1 MIANGACISEKST
14 KTIFSSEL
22 RISSIIGTIVR
33 SVVAG
38 ADSDGNTALHYA
50 AKGGHLEVVQWLVK
64 EGGASIADKNDNGQ
78 TAFDL
83 ANEPKIKEF
92 LKRFCSSQH
101 YSSNPSILFNN
112 QSSKPAPQ
120 PSQNKN
126 TGSRLNN

>member
-1 MIANGACISEKST
+1 MTALHYAANGGYLELVQWLIANGACISEKST

-64 EGGASIADKNDNGQ
+64 EGGASIADK
-78 TAFDL
+78 
-83 ANEPKIKEF
+83 K
-92 LKRFCSSQH
+92 
-101 YSSNPSILFNN
+101 
-112 QSSKPAPQ
+112 
-120 PSQNKN
+120 
-126 TGSRLNN
+126 